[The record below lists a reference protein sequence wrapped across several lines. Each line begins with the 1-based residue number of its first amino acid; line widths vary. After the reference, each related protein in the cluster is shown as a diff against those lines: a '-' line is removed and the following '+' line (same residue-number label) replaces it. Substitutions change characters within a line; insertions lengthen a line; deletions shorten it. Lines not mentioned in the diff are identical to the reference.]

1 VFIARMYSDV
11 ISMFDVA
18 VSLLLDKMML
28 ETSSYRSKL
37 LLIYVTVAKKV
48 KFAFSLYH
56 CCSCDQF
63 VVEATEGNE

>member
-1 VFIARMYSDV
+1 
-11 ISMFDVA
+11 MFNVA

-48 KFAFSLYH
+48 KFLFPFTIAALVINSW
-56 CCSCDQF
+56 
-63 VVEATEGNE
+63 